1 VPVAFLT
8 VIIFRFS
15 LLVDFE
21 KMFTPVVESMG
32 FELVG
37 VEFSSSDHHGHMRVY
52 IDKEGGINLEDCTE
66 VSHQLSAILDVE
78 DPVQVAFDLEVSS
91 PGLNRPLFK
100 VADFA
105 KFVGEKVKIKLAIP
119 QNNRRNFKG
128 VITAVEGDVIELD
141 IDDERF
147 KLSFNSVAKANLVFN
162 FK

>member
-1 VPVAFLT
+1 MPVAFLT

>member
-1 VPVAFLT
+1 MQVTFLRE
-8 VIIFRFS
+8 FP
-15 LLVDFE
+15 LVDFE
-21 KMFTPVVESMG
+21 QMFLPIVESMG
-32 FELVG
+32 YELVG

-100 VADFA
+100 ITDYE
-105 KFVGEKVKIKLAIP
+105 KFVGEKVKVKLAIP

-128 VITAVEGDVIELD
+128 LITAVEGDVIELD
-141 IDDERF
+141 IDNEQF
-147 KLSFNSVAKANLVFN
+147 KLSFNSIAKANLVFQ

>member
-1 VPVAFLT
+1 M
-8 VIIFRFS
+8 
-15 LLVDFE
+15 VDFE
-21 KMFTPVVESMG
+21 KMFLPVVESMG

-100 VADFA
+100 ATDFA
-105 KFVGEKVKIKLAIP
+105 KFIGEKVKIKLAIP

-141 IDDERF
+141 IDNEHF
-147 KLSFNSVAKANLVFN
+147 KLSFNSIAKANLVFQ
-162 FK
+162 F

>member
-1 VPVAFLT
+1 M
-8 VIIFRFS
+8 
-15 LLVDFE
+15 VDFE
-21 KMFTPVVESMG
+21 QMFLPVVESMG
-32 FELVG
+32 YELVG

-100 VADFA
+100 VSDFA
-105 KFVGEKVKIKLAIP
+105 KFIGEKVKIKLAIP

-128 VITAVEGDVIELD
+128 VITAVEGDVIEVD
-141 IDDERF
+141 IDNELF
-147 KLSFNSVAKANLVFN
+147 KLPFNSIAKANLIYKF
-162 FK
+162 